1 MKLEAHPAN
10 LDLLVDGETT
20 PAELAAIEAHLAFCA
35 ACRADVAAKR
45 KLGAAIRQHAERH
58 QASAA
63 LKERWRNIATTT
75 APDSS
80 EILPF
85 RQPVRRRLA
94 GSPRW
99 LGMAASIAF
108 AAVFSAGTMHLFD
121 RQTAETQV
129 LADEIVSSHVRSLV
143 ASHLYDV
150 ESTDQHTVKPWFA
163 GKLSFSPPVRDLAT
177 QGFPLLG
184 GRLDYLGRQQVAALI
199 YRHDKHIINLFIWP
213 ASDQPS
219 LVISGPTEQG
229 YNTLHWSRDGM
240 NFWAVSDENRADL
253 QSFADHIRD

>member
-1 MKLEAHPAN
+1 MKPEAHPAN
-10 LDLLVDGETT
+10 LDLLVDGEGM
-20 PAELAAIEAHLAFCA
+20 PAELAAIEAHLAGCGT
-35 ACRADVAAKR
+35 CRAHVAGKR
-45 KLGAAIRQHAERH
+45 KLGAAIRQHAERY
-58 QASAA
+58 QAPAA

-80 EILPF
+80 EIRPF
-85 RQPVRRRLA
+85 RHPVRQRLA
-94 GSPRW
+94 QPPRW

-108 AAVFSAGTMHLFD
+108 AAVFSAGAMHLLD

-143 ASHLYDV
+143 AGHLYDV

-177 QGFPLLG
+177 QGYPLLG
-184 GRLDYLGRQQVAALI
+184 GRLDYLGQQEVAALI
-199 YRHDKHIINLFIWP
+199 YRHDKHIINLFVWP
-213 ASDQPS
+213 ASDQPN
-219 LVISGPTEQG
+219 LVVSGPTEQG
-229 YNTLHWSRDGM
+229 YNTLHWRRDGM
-240 NFWAVSDENRADL
+240 NFWAVSDVNQADL